1 MRFDRNRPVPWR
13 RLFTEWAVIGVVIAL
28 VSWFAT
34 GNRTVESYLSI
45 LMAGAIYVL
54 FGALLAKLG
63 YSRKTLRQ
71 IRAEAAAAPAR
82 VRPTAPGP
90 RPRPAP
96 TSRTSGGGNRPT
108 RKRR

>member
-13 RLFTEWAVIGVVIAL
+13 RLLTEWAVIGVVIAL
-28 VSWFAT
+28 VSWFST
-34 GNRTVESYLSI
+34 DNHKVESYLSI
-45 LMAGAIYVL
+45 ILAGGIYVL

-63 YSRKTLRQ
+63 YARKTLRQ
-71 IRAEAAAAPAR
+71 LRAEAATPTPAR
-82 VRPTAPGP
+82 ASTPTS

>member
-1 MRFDRNRPVPWR
+1 MRFDRSRPVPWR
-13 RLFTEWAVIGVVIAL
+13 RLLTEWAVIGVVIAA

-34 GNRTVESYLSI
+34 DNHTVESYLSI
-45 LMAGAIYVL
+45 VLAGGIYVL

-63 YSRKTLRQ
+63 YARKTLREL
-71 IRAEAAAAPAR
+71 RAEAAAPRARPAQ
-82 VRPTAPGP
+82 PTA

-96 TSRTSGGGNRPT
+96 TRRTSGGGNRPS